1 MDHVPLW
8 QFLSMV
14 HLKLAFV
21 FRQELLEVFLSP
33 CCSSQQRIIPVFTA
47 TRPENHEHPGLTFSL
62 DPCAQ
67 RFLLILWNF
76 WGFPP
81 LQVILL
87 LLLSVAFSAVNL
99 FFYLLQLRSLQHQL
113 SDKPQR
119 AMILTK
125 QSFIKDCWYS
135 RDISFTGSLL
145 ASTDRVTDNLMT
157 EP

>member
-1 MDHVPLW
+1 MFPFGSFSTRFILN
-8 QFLSMV
+8 L
-14 HLKLAFV
+14 HLCSDRSFWKG
-21 FRQELLEVFLSP
+21 SWCCP

-47 TRPENHEHPGLTFSL
+47 ARPENHEHPGWTFSL

-67 RFLLILWNF
+67 RFLLILWNL

-87 LLLSVAFSAVNL
+87 LLLSVAFSAINL
-99 FFYLLQLRSLQHQL
+99 FFYLLQLWSLQHRL

-119 AMILTK
+119 AMIITK
-125 QSFIKDCWYS
+125 ESFIKDWWYS

-145 ASTDRVTDNLMT
+145 ASTDRVTDKRKSS
-157 EP
+157 